1 VYSYGANGTNILVRR
16 AINTGDSTSA
26 QVLGL
31 LNQSL
36 APNASGLVTQIGVVE
51 NLNTNSASAG
61 DPVWLSS
68 TAGEVVYGFANKP
81 YAPNHLVYLGVVT
94 RANTNNGS
102 IDVHITNG
110 FELEELHNVG
120 ITGATLTN
128 GDVLKY
134 NSATSLWVPGNA
146 VWLGTSQNY
155 FIDTTVG
162 SNTTGDGTAA
172 RPWATLDNALSVTSA
187 VTGTR
192 IFNLGRG
199 THTST
204 TLASW
209 PANVFVRG
217 LGQALTTL
225 SITGA
230 VTLASGW
237 NSGSAGVPPVGGVF
251 DVTVSATS
259 GSTFDFFNVSS
270 TYGRFAIT
278 RSTWA
283 GAVTYNASTASNI
296 FTAAEALFTG
306 VVTTKGPGF
315 STRGSD
321 FFNNV
326 FVNEPNST
334 NLSAAY
340 TVFFTAGTLLRAALS
355 STVTA
360 NQIATVDLRNAMIL
374 GNVTVT
380 GANAILLASPSTI
393 RSTATVTTAS
403 SGTIDYAST
412 SQMSRFLPSSSVAD
426 WTGQSANWNAFP
438 ETIYADL
445 TELASRINALEP

>member
-1 VYSYGANGTNILVRR
+1 VRR
-16 AINTGDSTSA
+16 AVNTGDSTSA

-36 APNASGLVTQIGVVE
+36 APNATGLVTQIGQVI

-61 DPVWLSS
+61 DPVWLGS
-68 TAGEVVYGFANKP
+68 TPGELVYGFANKP

-134 NSATSLWVPGNA
+134 NSSTSLWVPGNA

-155 FIDTTVG
+155 FIDSTTG

-199 THTST
+199 TYTST

-209 PANVFVRG
+209 PANIFIRG
-217 LGQALTTL
+217 LGIQLTTL

-237 NSGSAGVPPVGGVF
+237 NSGSAGAPPISGVI
-251 DVTVSATS
+251 DLTISASS
-259 GSTFDFFNVSS
+259 GTTIDFFATTSL
-270 TYGRFAIT
+270 YGRFTVLRTI
-278 RSTWA
+278 WV
-283 GAVTYNASTASNI
+283 GAFTYNASTAANVCQLNDST
-296 FTAAEALFTG
+296 FVSG
-306 VVTTKGPGF
+306 VILKGPGAGANN
-315 STRGSD
+315 ST
-321 FFNNV
+321 FFNTV
-326 FVNEPNST
+326 AINEPNSDV
-334 NLSAAY
+334 LAAPY
-340 TVFFTAGTLLRAALS
+340 TVFFANSSLRAS
-355 STVTA
+355 VSVSVDITPS
-360 NQIATVDLRNAMIL
+360 NQTATVDMRSSMLLSNL
-374 GNVTVT
+374 TVS
-380 GANAILLASPSTI
+380 GAKAIFLASPSTI
-393 RSTATVTTAS
+393 RSTATVTLTN
-403 SGTIDYAST
+403 SGLIDYTST
-412 SQMSRFLPSSSVAD
+412 SQMSKFLPNNTVAD
-426 WTGQSANWNAFP
+426 WTNQSANWDSFP
-438 ETIYADL
+438 ATIYAAL
-445 TELASRINALEP
+445 TELAARINALEP